1 MKKILLTLA
10 SAAMLLT
17 SCDDKLDIK
26 PYGSSTLSTV
36 DELETLLNG
45 LPYLWSGSDYFDLE
59 VICNNTYRPWNGVAD
74 YIGNDN
80 SLRYAYFTYDE
91 SIDRADL
98 TDDDYRYNNLYQNI
112 NYMNTVISKVP
123 GADGGTAQ
131 KNDQIV
137 AEARV
142 RRAWY
147 HFLLVGMYARQY
159 DEAEADKLGGIPYV
173 DNTNSAE
180 EKTKLSLKKTYE
192 RILEDCADNVLEKLV
207 PTGVD
212 NVCRC
217 GLDFG
222 YGVRA
227 RVLFQM
233 KRYDEA
239 LRYADLALKING
251 RLENRSAVKTTGN
264 WILDYDCPSNYYLI
278 YSDNS
283 NLGDLYGYVISPEVA
298 ACIDPDDYVFKYYVA
313 EPYMDPA
320 WGTPYPTVPEG
331 CLQSNIGDA
340 RCNVWGLRSESM
352 YYIKAECLIRSGQI
366 SEGLAQID
374 KVRASRIEDPE
385 IYADK
390 TGLTEAEA
398 MKLLQ
403 DSKRFEFIK
412 TFENFFDR
420 KRWNSE
426 EAYKATIVRDL
437 TSLGLGTYSLSPD
450 SPIWVFPFP
459 MNAVKHNK
467 SLTQNY

>member
-1 MKKILLTLA
+1 MKKIFLTFA
-10 SAAMLLT
+10 SVAMLLT

-26 PYGSSTLSTV
+26 PYGDSTLSTV

-45 LPYLWSGSDYFDLE
+45 SPYIWNGSDYFDLD
-59 VICNNTYRPWNGVAD
+59 VICNNNYRPWNGVAD
-74 YIGNDN
+74 YMNNDN
-80 SLRYAYFTYDE
+80 SLRYAYFAYDE
-91 SIDRADL
+91 NIDRADL
-98 TDDDYRYNNLYQNI
+98 TDSDTRYTDLYEKI

-123 GADGGTAQ
+123 GADGGTAE
-131 KNDQIV
+131 KKDQIV

-159 DEAEADKLGGIPYV
+159 DDAKAEQLGGIPYV
-173 DNTNSAE
+173 DNTNSGE
-180 EKTKLSLKKTYE
+180 EKTKLSLKQSYE
-192 RILEDCADNVLEKLV
+192 RILEDCSDEVLAKLV
-207 PTGVD
+207 PTHVD
-212 NVCRC
+212 NVCRA

-239 LRYADLALKING
+239 LRYANLALKVNG
-251 RLENRSAVKTTGN
+251 RLESRSSVKSSGK
-264 WILDYDCPSNYYLI
+264 WILDYSSPSNYYII
-278 YSDNS
+278 YQDNS
-283 NLGDLYGYVISPEVA
+283 NLGDFYGYVISPDVA
-298 ACIDPDDYVFKYYVA
+298 ACIDPNDYVYQYYTA

-320 WGTPYPTVPEG
+320 WGKPYPTVPDG

-340 RCNVWGLRSESM
+340 RWNVWGLRSESM
-352 YYIKAECLIRSGQI
+352 YYLTAECLIRSGSI
-366 SEGLAQID
+366 KEGLAQID
-374 KVRASRIEDPE
+374 KVRATRIEDPE

-390 TGLTEAEA
+390 TGIDKAAA

-403 DSKRFEFIK
+403 SSKRFEFIK

-426 EAYKATIVRDL
+426 DEYKETITRDL
-437 TSLGLGTYSLSPD
+437 TSVGLGTYSIGPD
-450 SPIWVFPFP
+450 SPLWVFPFP
-459 MNAVKHNK
+459 MNATKYNK

>member
-1 MKKILLTLA
+1 MKKIFLTLA
-10 SAAMLLT
+10 SLAVLMT

-26 PYGSSTLSTV
+26 PYGDSTLSTV

-45 LPYLWSGSDYFDLE
+45 EPYIWSGRDYFDLD
-59 VICNNTYRPWNGVAD
+59 VICNNSYRPWNGVAD
-74 YIGNDN
+74 YINNDN

-98 TDDDYRYNNLYQNI
+98 TDSDDRYSRLYEKI

-123 GADGGTAQ
+123 GADGGTSER
-131 KNDQIV
+131 KDQIV

-147 HFLLVGMYARQY
+147 HFLLVGLYAQQY
-159 DEAEADKLGGIPYV
+159 DEAKADELGGVPYV
-173 DNTNSAE
+173 DNTNSGE
-180 EKTKLSLKKTYE
+180 EKTKLNLKKTYE
-192 RILEDCADNVLEKLV
+192 RILEDCSDEVLAKLI
-207 PTGVD
+207 PSSVD
-212 NVCRC
+212 NVCRF

-239 LRYADLALKING
+239 LKYADLALKVNG
-251 RLENRSAVKTTGN
+251 RLEDRSPVKNSGK
-264 WILDYDCPSNYYLI
+264 WVLDYNCPSNYYLI
-278 YSDNS
+278 YQDNS
-283 NLGDLYGYVISPEVA
+283 NLGDFYGYLISPEVA
-298 ACIDPDDYVFKYYVA
+298 ACIDPNDYVFKYYLA
-313 EPYMDPA
+313 EPNMDPA
-320 WGTPYPTVPEG
+320 WDSPYPTVPEG
-331 CLQSNIGDA
+331 ALQSNIGDA
-340 RCNVWGLRSESM
+340 RWNVWGLRSESM
-352 YYIKAECLIRSGQI
+352 YYIKAECLIRSGKI
-366 SEGLAQID
+366 TEGLTQLD
-374 KVRASRIEDPE
+374 KVRASRIENPE
-385 IYADK
+385 IYAEK
-390 TGLTEAEA
+390 TGLTEADA

-426 EAYKATIVRDL
+426 DAYKTTIVRDL
-437 TSLGLGTYSLSPD
+437 SSLGLGTYSLSPD

-459 MNAVKHNK
+459 MNATKHNK